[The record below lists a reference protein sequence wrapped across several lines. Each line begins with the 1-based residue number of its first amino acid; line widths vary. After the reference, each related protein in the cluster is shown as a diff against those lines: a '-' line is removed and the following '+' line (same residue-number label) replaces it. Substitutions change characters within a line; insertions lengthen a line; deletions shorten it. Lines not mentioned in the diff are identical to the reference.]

1 MAIARADN
9 FAERHYYKGNKIG
22 EVSAEV
28 GQFIL
33 GGGVSVLRVREIQ
46 LSPLNSSEGRLKL

>member
-33 GGGVSVLRVREIQ
+33 GGRSVLRVREIQ

>member
-9 FAERHYYKGNKIG
+9 FAERHYYKRNKIG

-28 GQFIL
+28 GQFI
-33 GGGVSVLRVREIQ
+33 GGGSVLRVREIQ